1 MPGRPT
7 RVASGGGGRKHPLVL
22 RRAARSETGTL
33 DGMDTDLLDRWNG
46 LLDHPAA
53 PAAGREV
60 LARWAEPHRR
70 YHGLEHLRE
79 VLDRIDELGTEAS
92 DADAV
97 RLAAF
102 FHDAVYDP
110 ASPANEQRSA
120 RLAEDV
126 LPGLGVEPARVLDVA
141 RLVRV
146 TASHVPASAED
157 RDGAVL
163 CDADLA
169 ILAASPDDYAA
180 YAAGVRAEYAHLD
193 DPTFRAGR
201 TDVLTSLLDR
211 PQLFWTRSGR
221 QRWEERA
228 RQHLAAERTLLRAA
242 D

>member
-1 MPGRPT
+1 MRYSKRRVTRP
-7 RVASGGGGRKHPLVL
+7 KP
-22 RRAARSETGTL
+22 GTL
-33 DGMDTDLLDRWNG
+33 LHMDTDLLDRWNA
-46 LLDHPAA
+46 LVDHPAA
-53 PAAGREV
+53 PAAGREL
-60 LARWAEPHRR
+60 LARWAESHRH

-79 VLDRIDELGTEAS
+79 VLDRIDELADEAS

-126 LPGLGVEPARVLDVA
+126 LPGLGVDPARVLDVA

-146 TASHVPASAED
+146 TASHVPTSTED
-157 RDGAVL
+157 RNGAVL

-169 ILAASPDDYAA
+169 ILAASPEDYAA

-211 PQLFWTRSGR
+211 PQLFWTRIGR
-221 QRWEERA
+221 ERWQDRA
-228 RQHLAAERTLLRAA
+228 RQHLAAERTLLRA